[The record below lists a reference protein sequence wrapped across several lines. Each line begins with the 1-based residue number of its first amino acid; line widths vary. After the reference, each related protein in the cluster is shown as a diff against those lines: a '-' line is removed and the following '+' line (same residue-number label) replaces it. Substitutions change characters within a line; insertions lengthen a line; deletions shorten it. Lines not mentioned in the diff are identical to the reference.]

1 MTGGQVVAAS
11 AGNNH
16 EWRPLVSLCR
26 EKDQAMKAT
35 TFALVLGT
43 ALALSTMA
51 RADQDRPSAR
61 LIRVPVVTPSDPFWV
76 PDYNIVP
83 RYSYRPQDD
92 RVDTSPN
99 ARPMAPSDGDFG
111 GTGGSGW

>member
-1 MTGGQVVAAS
+1 
-11 AGNNH
+11 
-16 EWRPLVSLCR
+16 
-26 EKDQAMKAT
+26 MKTT

-43 ALALSTMA
+43 TLALCTMA
-51 RADQDRPSAR
+51 RADQDHPSPR

-76 PDYNIVP
+76 PDYNIIP
-83 RYSYRPQDD
+83 RYRYRPQDD

-99 ARPMAPSDGDFG
+99 AKPIAPSDGDFG